1 MPAYANQGIAYV
13 EWPTKNRTHGLLP
26 TITTLGQ
33 DCKHRL
39 QRAEALGTAARQ
51 DANANDDG
59 SGEEVRKDKVK
70 TQGAGEKHSSI
81 LVMCLSL
88 LASLL
93 AP

>member
-1 MPAYANQGIAYV
+1 MTYKKSHLRAA
-13 EWPTKNRTHGLLP
+13 TDD
-26 TITTLGQ
+26 TLGQ

-93 AP
+93 AS